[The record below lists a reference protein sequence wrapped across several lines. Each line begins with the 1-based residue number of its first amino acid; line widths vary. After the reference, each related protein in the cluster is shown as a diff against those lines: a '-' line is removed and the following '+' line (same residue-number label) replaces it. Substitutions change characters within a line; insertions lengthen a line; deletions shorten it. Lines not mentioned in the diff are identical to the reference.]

1 MSDPTVSKRPDYF
14 AMVYGANA
22 DPWGFESSPY
32 EDAKYDATLAALPKP
47 RYERGFEIGCS
58 IGVLTERLAR
68 RCDRLLAVDVVPDV
82 LERARARCRE
92 LPQLRFARMELPG
105 ELPDEQF
112 DLIVLSEVA
121 YYWSVGDLARAR
133 IALAERLLPGGQLIL
148 VHWTPSV
155 HDYPQTGDQVHD
167 AFMEDARPAGN
178 LQHLLHQRE
187 ETYRLD
193 LFERRA
199 TSTRNS

>member
-14 AMVYGANA
+14 EMVYGANA
-22 DPWGFESSPY
+22 DPWSFESSPY

-47 RYERGFEIGCS
+47 RYGRGFEIGCS

-68 RCDRLLAVDVVPDV
+68 RCDRLLAVDVVPAV
-82 LERARARCRE
+82 IERARNRCRD
-92 LPQLRFARMELPG
+92 LPQVQFARMETPG
-105 ELPDEQF
+105 VLPDEQF

-121 YYWSVGDLARAR
+121 YYWSVDDLARAR
-133 IALAERLLPGGQLIL
+133 IALAERLVPGGQLIL
-148 VHWTPSV
+148 VHWTPWV

-167 AFMEDARPAGN
+167 AFLADAGPSGP
-178 LQHLLHQRE
+178 LHHMLNQCA

-193 LFERRA
+193 LFERPA
-199 TSTRNS
+199 TSTRSS